1 MRYLNMHLPAA
12 NLKTLL
18 IHENFKTE
26 KGSIEANLL
35 LVFVKLQIVHLVR
48 YASGSGLSSQK
59 QTEDFLRS
67 ETPNVLKILSLEASV

>member
-1 MRYLNMHLPAA
+1 MHLPAA

-35 LVFVKLQIVHLVR
+35 LVFVKLQTMHLDC
-48 YASGSGLSSQK
+48 YASGTGLPSQK
-59 QTEDFLRS
+59 QTKDFLRS
-67 ETPNVLKILSLEASV
+67 ETPNVLKIFVLEASV